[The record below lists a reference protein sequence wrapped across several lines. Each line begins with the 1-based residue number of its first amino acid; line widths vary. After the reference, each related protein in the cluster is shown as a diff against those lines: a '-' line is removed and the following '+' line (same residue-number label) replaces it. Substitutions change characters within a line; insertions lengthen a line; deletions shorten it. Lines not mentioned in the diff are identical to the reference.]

1 LQWQQNIAQEW
12 NTVRF
17 GTMQVETRDGRHFF
31 RIQVL
36 PGILPVGDLK
46 VELYASP
53 LEKGDAVV
61 ETMKACDQCK
71 APNGAVTYSGQVT
84 AVRGPW
90 DYTPR
95 IMPYHPAASLPL
107 EAGQILWQR

>member
-1 LQWQQNIAQEW
+1 
-12 NTVRF
+12 
-17 GTMQVETRDGRHFF
+17 MQVETRDGQHFF
-31 RIQVL
+31 RIEVL
-36 PGILPVGDLK
+36 PGTLPIADLK

-84 AVRGPW
+84 AVRGSS

-95 IMPYHPAASLPL
+95 IMPYHPAESLPL
-107 EAGQILWQR
+107 EASQILRQR